1 MTIGESDLDNLYGE
15 FCRALSDVGE
25 AQAPLLLARFALLAI
40 AEIDDVERVQRILTS
55 ARNCEAAAT
64 NEADNT
70 RQTDSQPHTINS
82 TELTPSSQRGGR

>member
-1 MTIGESDLDNLYGE
+1 MTGIDESDLDSLYGE

-55 ARNCEAAAT
+55 ARDFEAAA
-64 NEADNT
+64 N
-70 RQTDSQPHTINS
+70 SQNDDRNS
-82 TELTPSSQRGGR
+82 TPIVRG